1 MVFKE
6 LIDPSN
12 SEVSVIAEMSG
23 NHQSSLKSAMQFVE
37 KAIRYEADIIKFQV
51 YKPETITLKS
61 TFKDFRVESESSWN
75 EYKFLYDL
83 YEKAY
88 TPWDWIETLASY
100 LDSVQFPWFASPF
113 DLTAIEFLEKIGCP
127 AYKVASPE
135 ITDVGLIETLSTT
148 GKPIILST
156 GVANKTDLDL
166 AVNTIRKKHCKFA
179 ILKCTS
185 AYPAPNCDLNLN
197 AIPKLIENYNCAI
210 GFSDHTIG
218 FDAAKTAVALG
229 ATIIEKHFK
238 LDDDK
243 TSIDAHF
250 SANISELP
258 KFKRE
263 IKNIRMS
270 LGKNNLA
277 IEKSV
282 KSGLNGRR
290 SLYVVKNIKKGE
302 RFTVDNV
309 KSIRPVHGLHPKYLK
324 RVLNKTAT
332 QNINAGSRLEKNL
345 ISDF

>member
-1 MVFKE
+1 
-6 LIDPSN
+6 
-12 SEVSVIAEMSG
+12 MSG
-23 NHQSSLKSAMQFVE
+23 NHQSSLKAAMDFCE
-37 KAIRYEADIIKFQV
+37 KAIGFKADIIKFQV
-51 YKPETITLKS
+51 YKPDTITLNS
-61 TFKDFRVESESSWN
+61 TLEDFKVESNSSWK
-75 EYKFLYDL
+75 EYEYLYEL

-88 TPWDWIETLASY
+88 TPWDWIESLASY
-100 LDSVQFPWFASPF
+100 LDSVKFPWFASPF
-113 DLTAIEFLEKIGCP
+113 DNTSIEFLEKIGCP

-135 ITDVGLIETLSTT
+135 ITDVGLIETLSIT

-156 GVANKTDLDL
+156 GVATKIDLDL
-166 AVNTIRKKHCKFA
+166 AVNTIRESHSNFA

-185 AYPAPNCDLNLN
+185 AYPAPNSELNLN

-258 KFKRE
+258 KFKKE
-263 IKNIRMS
+263 IKNIHAS
-270 LGKNNLA
+270 LGKNNLDL
-277 IEKSV
+277 EKSV
-282 KSGLNGRR
+282 QSGINGRR

-309 KSIRPVHGLHPKYLK
+309 KSIRPAHGLHPKYLK
-324 RVLNKTAT
+324 RVLNKTAK
-332 QNINAGSRLEKNL
+332 QNISAGSRLEKKL